1 MSRYLPLLLTIIGCG
16 LITILVDKQHH
27 LAVSLTHLQKALSDV
42 HVSIQVF
49 YMQKDR
55 KKSFLVHI
63 WSHGDENR
71 KSARKS
77 DFPFEF

>member
-42 HVSIQVF
+42 HVSIQ
-49 YMQKDR
+49 
-55 KKSFLVHI
+55 
-63 WSHGDENR
+63 
-71 KSARKS
+71 
-77 DFPFEF
+77 DFCIYICYIYDNF